1 MRKPLQFILLS
12 FLFISL
18 DATTNMPNK
27 SSYVGDISI
36 KGLFES
42 NQEFQENYSEYNSN
56 SLLDFSL
63 FRDVEIFVLF
73 GTWCHD
79 SKREVPRFLKLLSD
93 SKVSENQINLISEIL
108 LENEIKMIIISNTS
122 ESSRNNLKNT
132 QKGLNA
138 LNEIQYENGGA
149 EYMVYGTIGRTGIYQ
164 IQNLLKIM
172 LHLIYLLAN

>member
-27 SSYVGDISI
+27 SSDVGDISI

-93 SKVSENQINLISEIL
+93 SKVSENQINLI
-108 LENEIKMIIISNTS
+108 
-122 ESSRNNLKNT
+122 
-132 QKGLNA
+132 GLNFMKNDFQDRGKKFKIKKTPTFII
-138 LNEIQYENGGA
+138 LRNQVE
-149 EYMVYGTIGRTGIYQ
+149 IGRIVERPE
-164 IQNLLKIM
+164 ISLEADLLKI
-172 LHLIYLLAN
+172 LETIN

>member
-1 MRKPLQFILLS
+1 MSKPLQFILLS

-27 SSYVGDISI
+27 SSDVGDISI

-42 NQEFQENYSEYNSN
+42 NQEFQQNYSEYNSN

-93 SKVSENQINLISEIL
+93 SKVSENQINLI
-108 LENEIKMIIISNTS
+108 
-122 ESSRNNLKNT
+122 
-132 QKGLNA
+132 GLNFMKNYSQDRGKKFKIKKTPTFII
-138 LNEIQYENGGA
+138 LRNQVE
-149 EYMVYGTIGRTGIYQ
+149 IGRIVERPE
-164 IQNLLKIM
+164 ISLEADLLKI
-172 LHLIYLLAN
+172 LETIN

>member
-1 MRKPLQFILLS
+1 MSKPLQLILLS

-18 DATTNMPNK
+18 DATTNMPNT
-27 SSYVGDISI
+27 SSDVGDISI

-56 SLLDFSL
+56 SLLNFSL

-93 SKVSENQINLISEIL
+93 SKVSENQINLI
-108 LENEIKMIIISNTS
+108 
-122 ESSRNNLKNT
+122 
-132 QKGLNA
+132 GLNFMKNDSQDRGKKFKIKKTPTFII
-138 LNEIQYENGGA
+138 LRNQVE
-149 EYMVYGTIGRTGIYQ
+149 IGRIVERPE
-164 IQNLLKIM
+164 ISLEADLLKI
-172 LHLIYLLAN
+172 LETIN

>member
-18 DATTNMPNK
+18 DATTNMPNP
-27 SSYVGDISI
+27 SSDAGDISI
-36 KGLFES
+36 KSLFES

-56 SLLDFSL
+56 SLLHFSL

-93 SKVSENQINLISEIL
+93 SKVSENQINLI
-108 LENEIKMIIISNTS
+108 
-122 ESSRNNLKNT
+122 
-132 QKGLNA
+132 GLNFMK
-138 LNEIQYENGGA
+138 NDSQD
-149 EYMVYGTIGRTGIYQ
+149 
-164 IQNLLKIM
+164 
-172 LHLIYLLAN
+172 

>member
-18 DATTNMPNK
+18 DATTNMPNT
-27 SSYVGDISI
+27 SSDVGDISI
-36 KGLFES
+36 KGLFEL

-93 SKVSENQINLISEIL
+93 SKVSENQINLI
-108 LENEIKMIIISNTS
+108 
-122 ESSRNNLKNT
+122 
-132 QKGLNA
+132 GLNFTKNDSQDRGKKFKIKKTPTFII
-138 LNEIQYENGGA
+138 LRNQVE
-149 EYMVYGTIGRTGIYQ
+149 IGRIVERPE
-164 IQNLLKIM
+164 ISLEADLLKI
-172 LHLIYLLAN
+172 LETIN

>member
-1 MRKPLQFILLS
+1 MSKPLQFILLS

-27 SSYVGDISI
+27 SSDVGDISI

-93 SKVSENQINLISEIL
+93 SKVSENQINLIGLNFMKNDSRDRGKKFQIKKTPTFIILRNQVEIGRIV
-108 LENEIKMIIISNTS
+108 ERPIISL
-122 ESSRNNLKNT
+122 E
-132 QKGLNA
+132 A
-138 LNEIQYENGGA
+138 D
-149 EYMVYGTIGRTGIYQ
+149 
-164 IQNLLKIM
+164 LLKI
-172 LHLIYLLAN
+172 LETIN

>member
-27 SSYVGDISI
+27 SSDVGDISI

-93 SKVSENQINLISEIL
+93 SKVSENQINLI
-108 LENEIKMIIISNTS
+108 
-122 ESSRNNLKNT
+122 
-132 QKGLNA
+132 GLNFMKNDFQDRGKKFKIKKTPTFVI
-138 LNEIQYENGGA
+138 LRNQVE
-149 EYMVYGTIGRTGIYQ
+149 IGRIVERPE
-164 IQNLLKIM
+164 ISLEADLLKI
-172 LHLIYLLAN
+172 LETIN